1 MLLFEGGSVVYG
13 RGRPMHFGRIL
24 MSSDAGVISPHRHLL
39 VRGCASPVRRAG
51 VMVPL
56 RGGQVGAFV
65 PFTRLLGTQSSM
77 LRGLG
82 VRGQTGLEVG
92 VTLPQLVGTPPSHL
106 APIVGGAAFNRRH
119 RPSGLVRQAGAR

>member
-1 MLLFEGGSVVYG
+1 MLLFEGGNVVQV

-24 MSSDAGVISPHRHLL
+24 MSPDAGVIGPQRHLL

-51 VMVPL
+51 VVVPL
-56 RGGQVGAFV
+56 RGGLVGAFV
-65 PFTRLLGTQSSM
+65 PVTRLLGAQSSM

-92 VTLPQLVGTPPSHL
+92 VTLTQLIGAPPGHL
-106 APIVGGAAFNRRH
+106 APVSRRH
-119 RPSGLVRQAGAR
+119 RLSGLIQQAGAR